1 MIAQNY
7 RRHPEALALQLVLQW
22 GHRLVW
28 ALPRPTTRILRAIR
42 AARGAA
48 FAAAGRIAYPMKR
61 STPAWVR
68 EATQRARKLGK
79 LVRKAQRALEFE
91 APRKLNGFAQH
102 IRDMREAFD
111 RYAFNIK
118 SNQA

>member
-7 RRHPEALALQLVLQW
+7 RRYPEALALQLPLPW
-22 GHRLVW
+22 GHRLLW

-48 FAAAGRIAYPMKR
+48 FAAAGRIAYPVKR

-79 LVRKAQRALEFE
+79 LVRKAQKALEFE

-102 IRDMREAFD
+102 LRDMRETFD
-111 RYAFNIK
+111 RYVFTVA
-118 SNQA
+118 A

>member
-7 RRHPEALALQLVLQW
+7 RRHPEALALQLVLPW

-48 FAAAGRIAYPMKR
+48 FAAAGRLAYPVKR
-61 STPAWVR
+61 TTPAWVR
-68 EATQRARKLGK
+68 EAGKRARKLGEM
-79 LVRKAQRALEFE
+79 VRKAQRALDFE
-91 APRKLNGFAQH
+91 GPRKLNGFAQ
-102 IRDMREAFD
+102 RLADMRETLN
-111 RYAFNIK
+111 RYAFTV
-118 SNQA
+118 SA

>member
-48 FAAAGRIAYPMKR
+48 FAATGRIAYPVKR

-79 LVRKAQRALEFE
+79 LVRRAQRALEFE

-102 IRDMREAFD
+102 LRDMRETFD
-111 RYAFNIK
+111 RYVFTVA
-118 SNQA
+118 A

>member
-1 MIAQNY
+1 MIASNY
-7 RRHPEALALQLVLQW
+7 RKFPEALALQLVLPW

-48 FAAAGRIAYPMKR
+48 FKAAGRVIYPVRLVVPQWWRDAKR
-61 STPAWVR
+61 AS
-68 EATQRARKLGK
+68 
-79 LVRKAQRALEFE
+79 RALASRVKALCMGLTFH
-91 APRKLNGFAQH
+91 A
-102 IRDMREAFD
+102 
-111 RYAFNIK
+111 